1 MKRTNDPATHVNCA
15 CCDDPG
21 LLHAAAA
28 SRRRFL
34 ETGAAL
40 LAGAAATPPL
50 SVTALAQAGG
60 GPDAELARLQSAR
73 RILLKG
79 GVVLSLDRQ
88 IGDFAAADVLIEDG
102 KIQEIHPNIAAANAA
117 TVDAAN
123 HILIPGFI
131 DTHNHSYQGLLR
143 GILANGLLNPD
154 YNRDVQ
160 TVLTPVYQAS
170 DAYAGV
176 LLTALGMI
184 DAGTTGIVDI
194 SQASHTPEHSDAMI
208 RALQESG
215 IRAVYAYHRGAGPA
229 AQYPQDI
236 RRLQRTYFNSKD
248 QLLTLALTAN
258 LNADVYKVA
267 RDVGVP
273 IVQHIVGTAPTP
285 SFQADMTAALQAL
298 ARQGLMRSGD
308 EYIHCLGLDDAG
320 WRLLRDTGAGVSLC
334 PAIDM
339 TMGHGTPT
347 IQEALEHGF
356 RPSLSTDHPVNIT
369 QDAFSL
375 MRQTFSFQRWQIL
388 ERARKGEQNLW
399 PLLTSRDLLEFA
411 TLAGARCA
419 NIDDKVGT
427 LSPGKEADIVMLR
440 ADQLGLWPLN
450 NAAGSVVNLANPAH
464 VENVFIAG
472 KVRKWRGRL
481 VGVDM
486 ARVLRIAQE
495 SRDAVLRRA
504 NYQVSLLG

>member
-1 MKRTNDPATHVNCA
+1 MKARKHPAIQAYCA

-21 LLHAAAA
+21 LSRAAAA

-34 ETGAAL
+34 KAGAAL
-40 LAGAAATPPL
+40 LAGSAAAPTL
-50 SVTALAQAGG
+50 SATAFAQAGAAD
-60 GPDAELARLQSAR
+60 PDLVRLQSAR
-73 RILLKG
+73 RVLLKG

-88 IGDFAAADVLIEDG
+88 VGDFASADVLIEDA
-102 KIQEIHPNIAAANAA
+102 KIREIRPNISAGDAVS
-117 TVDAAN
+117 VDAAN

-143 GILANGLLNPD
+143 GILSNGLLNPD
-154 YNRDVQ
+154 YNHDIQ
-160 TVLTPVYQAS
+160 TVLTPAYQPS
-170 DAYAGV
+170 DAYAGI
-176 LLTALGMI
+176 LLTALTMI

-215 IRAVYAYHRGAGPA
+215 IRAVYSYHRGAGPA
-229 AQYPQDI
+229 SQYPQDI
-236 RRLQRTYFNSKD
+236 KRLQRTYFNSRG

-258 LNADVYKVA
+258 LNADVYKVG
-267 RDVGVP
+267 REVGVP

-285 SFQADMTAALQAL
+285 SFTPNMTASLQAL
-298 ARQGLMRSGD
+298 AKDGLMRPGD

-320 WRLLRDTGAGVSLC
+320 WRLLKDTGAHVSLC
-334 PAIDM
+334 PVIDM

-347 IQEALEHGF
+347 IQEALDHGF

-369 QDAFSL
+369 QDAFSV
-375 MRQTFSFQRWQIL
+375 MRATFMFQRWQVL
-388 ERARKGEQNLW
+388 QRGRSGAQNPP

-411 TLAGARCA
+411 TLEGARCA

-440 ADQLGLWPLN
+440 TDQLGLWPLS
-450 NAAGSVVNLANPAH
+450 NAAGAVVNQASPVH

-472 KVRKWRGRL
+472 KVRKWRGKL
-481 VGVDM
+481 VGVDT
-486 ARVLRIAQE
+486 ARVFRLAQE
-495 SRDAVLRRA
+495 ARDAVLRRA
-504 NYQVSLLG
+504 NYQVNLLG